1 MDPAAKRDPEFI
13 RAHLDKL
20 SFFFDHYHQVEVLG
34 LEHVPRGR
42 ALVVGNHNG
51 GIMSPDMF
59 ALMVSWWRTFGVD
72 EPAYGLMHDLP
83 FRLPLVGDA
92 LAKCGAV
99 NANPDN
105 ARRLLEREAKV
116 LVYPGGDLDAFRPW
130 SRRHEIVFGAR
141 RGFIRIALST
151 GAPIVPVV
159 AVGAHEG
166 CFVVSDGRRLARALG
181 LKRVRVE
188 AIPIAFGL
196 PWGFFV
202 GPAPYLPVPLR
213 IRIRAL
219 PPIAWPHLPRS
230 AASDDAVVDDCRA
243 QVIAAMQ
250 RALDELAAEG
260 GFGPRLPSLLAGVDA
275 LRERRAVLDERLHA
289 EVRAG

>member
-1 MDPAAKRDPEFI
+1 MPASFDRRDPEFI
-13 RAHLDKL
+13 RTHLDAL
-20 SFFFDHYHQVEVLG
+20 SFFFEHYHQVEVAG
-34 LEHVPRGR
+34 LDNVPSGR

-59 ALMVSWWRTFGVD
+59 ALMVSWWQTFGVD
-72 EPAYGLMHDLP
+72 SPAYGLMHDLP
-83 FRLPLVGDA
+83 FRVPVIGDA
-92 LAKCGAV
+92 LSRLGAV
-99 NANPDN
+99 HAHPDN
-105 ARRLLEREAKV
+105 ARRLLERDAKV

-159 AVGAHEG
+159 AAGAHEG
-166 CFVVSDGRRLARALG
+166 CFVVSDGRKLARALG
-181 LKRVRVE
+181 LKRLRVE

-202 GPAPYLPVPLR
+202 GPAPYLPLPLR
-213 IRIRAL
+213 IKIRVL
-219 PPIAWPHLPRS
+219 PPMAWPHLPRE
-230 AASDDAVVDDCRA
+230 AANDDARVEECRV

-260 GFGPRLPSLLAGVDA
+260 DFGPRLPRRVRRVQLNRTTS
-275 LRERRAVLDERLHA
+275 RETSSGRP
-289 EVRAG
+289 

>member
-1 MDPAAKRDPEFI
+1 MAASERIEEDRRDPSFI
-13 RAHLDKL
+13 RAHLDAL
-20 SFFFDHYHQVEVLG
+20 SFFFEHYHRVEVSG
-34 LEHVPRGR
+34 LEEVPPGR
-42 ALVVGNHNG
+42 VLIVGNHNG

-59 ALMVSWWRTFGVD
+59 ALMAAWFRTFGVD
-72 EPAYGLMHDLP
+72 APAYGLMHDLP
-83 FRLPLVGDA
+83 FRVPVVGDA
-92 LAKCGAV
+92 LARFGAV
-99 NANPDN
+99 HAHPDN
-105 ARRLLEREAKV
+105 ARRLLERDAKV

-159 AVGAHEG
+159 AAGAHEG
-166 CFVVSDGRRLARALG
+166 CFVVSDGRTLARALG
-181 LKRVRVE
+181 LKRLRVE

-213 IRIRAL
+213 IRIRVL
-219 PPIAWPHLPRS
+219 PPISWPHLSRD
-230 AASDDAVVDDCRA
+230 AAYDEACVDECRTE
-243 QVIAAMQ
+243 VIATMQ

-260 GFGPRLPSLLAGVDA
+260 GFGPRLPAMLEDPRRNRRV
-275 LRERRAVLDERLHA
+275 LRHRAA
-289 EVRAG
+289 IA